1 MKSSPL
7 VSSCLNTSDSGVAN
21 DWKANACL
29 FSKQTGQTPICRYG
43 NGVQVVFRISARRA
57 VAKRSYAE
65 KLLARSWSHLQPSAS
80 KPSFLEVQHG

>member
-1 MKSSPL
+1 MKPPSCPNAS
-7 VSSCLNTSDSGVAN
+7 VSRGAH

-29 FSKQTGQTPICRYG
+29 FSKQTGQKPICRCG

-80 KPSFLEVQHG
+80 KPSFLEVHHG